1 MLVQHAKRSIGKSRD
16 GVCLVVFCI
25 ALLGRASCAE
35 ASSLSAQDRTFLED
49 AALATLSQIQFA
61 KIAIRKA
68 MDPQVRAFASQNLS
82 DYSRMQEALSR
93 FATADQVQLPERLSG
108 EALKDYRRLIVL
120 PRPWFDRLY
129 VYMMFKWHAVAL
141 RGYPRG
147 HEKSHRTKVAGLGR
161 TEPAAHSRSSWINQ
175 AHRDC
180 KGRSDEFRR
189 WAAHDSE
196 VLNFYSPFFHFAKPY
211 CLVRPQ
217 RYPNQLLSTL

>member
-1 MLVQHAKRSIGKSRD
+1 M
-16 GVCLVVFCI
+16 VVFCI

-93 FATADQVQLPERLSG
+93 FAAADQVQLPERLSG

-141 RGYPRG
+141 RGYQEATR
-147 HEKSHRTKVAGLGR
+147 KV
-161 TEPAAHSRSSWINQ
+161 TEPKLRAWAKQSLPLIQDHLGSIKRI
-175 AHRDC
+175 AIA
-180 KGRSDEFRR
+180 KG
-189 WAAHDSE
+189 
-196 VLNFYSPFFHFAKPY
+196 
-211 CLVRPQ
+211 VRMNSGDGQ
-217 RYPNQLLSTL
+217 RTIPKY